1 MAHSTRHPKQQR
13 STAPQASN
21 FVTSKSDY
29 KPLSPFKAPRYWPT
43 WIGIGCMWLVA
54 QLPYTLQIQIGKF
67 IGWLSY
73 HLAAGRRHVCEINL
87 QMCFP
92 DLSDAERHRL
102 VRQTF
107 AANGIGFVEIAIAW
121 FANMERYKHRVEIHG
136 REHLDTALQQGK
148 GVLLLGAH
156 LTCFEM
162 AGALFSQF
170 GEINVTYRA
179 NDKNP
184 LFDAIMFNGR
194 RQYYQGVYERKD
206 IRGAMRCLKQNRA
219 LWYAPDQDY
228 GAQHSVF
235 VPFFGNLAA
244 TITAGSRFAAFNDS
258 VVLCFHYYRKPD
270 NSGYEL
276 HFTPPVSNYPSGNDE
291 EDGRIISKIV
301 EDAIRYRPDQ
311 YLWLHKRF
319 KTPPPGTDRDPYK
332 K

>member
-1 MAHSTRHPKQQR
+1 
-13 STAPQASN
+13 
-21 FVTSKSDY
+21 
-29 KPLSPFKAPRYWPT
+29 
-43 WIGIGCMWLVA
+43 MWLVA
-54 QLPYTLQIQIGKF
+54 QLPYSLQIQIGKF

-73 HLAAGRRHVCEINL
+73 RFVSSRRHVCEVNL
-87 QMCFP
+87 RMCFP
-92 DLSDAERHRL
+92 DLGEDEHRDL
-102 VRQTF
+102 VKRTF

-121 FANMERYKHRVEIHG
+121 FANIDRYVDKVEIHG
-136 REHLDTALQQGK
+136 LEHLHKALEKGN

-156 LTCFEM
+156 LTCFEL
-162 AGALFSQF
+162 AGALFARF
-170 GEINVTYRA
+170 GDLSVTYRA

-184 LFDAIMFNGR
+184 LFDACMFKGR
-194 RQYYQGVYERKD
+194 SQHFPGIFERKD
-206 IRGAMRCLKQNRA
+206 IRGAMRCLKNNGV

-258 VVLCFHYYRKPD
+258 EVLFFNYYRKPD
-270 NSGYEL
+270 NSGYE
-276 HFTPPVSNYPSGNDE
+276 FFFSEPVEGYPSGSE
-291 EDGRIISKIV
+291 QQDGEILSKLV
-301 EDAIRYRPDQ
+301 EDAIRYQPDQ